1 MPLASRPVPLAI
13 RRVVHWPEL
22 TQKPDLA
29 FVPPLQR
36 RRLSRLQAIAFH
48 LLHELSGD
56 LPPEAMATLPIIFAS
71 RTGEDTLSRRLV
83 ADFQASGEISPAR
96 FSTSVYNAAPG
107 LYSIFARDT
116 APYTA
121 IAAGADTPECC
132 LLEALMASGPRLWVL
147 ADEPGTPD
155 ACAIGALF
163 DDTPAPG
170 DALHALALPGEST
183 APAPLP
189 PSALYAFFLGQSQCL
204 RARTFT
210 LCRTR

>member
-1 MPLASRPVPLAI
+1 MPLAPRPVPLAI
-13 RRVVHWPEL
+13 RRVAHWPDL
-22 TQKPDLA
+22 AQKPDLA

-48 LLHELSGD
+48 LLHELTGD
-56 LPPEAMATLPIIFAS
+56 LPPEAVVTLPIIFAS

-83 ADFQASGEISPAR
+83 ADFRATGEVSPAR

-107 LYSIFARDT
+107 LYSVFARDT

-121 IAAGADTPECC
+121 IAAGADTPACG

-155 ACAIGALF
+155 ACAIGALL

-170 DALHALALPGEST
+170 DALHALALPGSPTLAE
-183 APAPLP
+183 PL
-189 PSALYAFFLGQSQCL
+189 AAADLCAFFLGQRQCL
-204 RARTFT
+204 RASAFT
-210 LCRTR
+210 LCRAP

>member
-1 MPLASRPVPLAI
+1 MPLAPRPTPLAI
-13 RRVVHWPEL
+13 RRVATWPDL
-22 TQKPDLA
+22 TQKPDLT

-48 LLHELSGD
+48 LAHELTDD
-56 LPPEAMATLPIIFAS
+56 LPPSLTERLPIIFGS
-71 RTGEDTLSRRLV
+71 RTGEDTLSRRIV
-83 ADFQASGEISPAR
+83 ADFHATGEVSPAR

-107 LYSIFARDT
+107 LYSIFAHNT

-121 IAAGADTPECC
+121 IAAGADTPACS
-132 LLEALMASGPRLWVL
+132 LLEALMTAGPRLWIL

-155 ACAIGALF
+155 ACAIGALL

-170 DALHALALPGEST
+170 DALHALALPGSPTLAEPLAT
-183 APAPLP
+183 ADLC
-189 PSALYAFFLGQSQCL
+189 AFFLGQTQCL
-204 RARTFT
+204 RASAFT